1 MFKQYKLRNYH
12 FLLIL
17 YVALLTIFGI
27 LVIGSA
33 EESVQKKQILGFVI
47 GVVAMIVISL
57 LDYTS
62 ILRFYWVYYAL
73 TIILLVWVKLRGSE
87 HGGSVRW
94 VSILGVQFQPSEF
107 AKILLILFFSA
118 FFMKYQEKLNTVK
131 ILASSFLLIGVPL
144 LLILKQPDLSTSI
157 VTALIFIV
165 LLYITGLSYKIIL
178 TALAVIVPTSIIGI
192 TYILSSAAKMTD
204 PKDVDYHMIR
214 ILAWLDPDNP
224 LWSSYAD
231 QQQKS
236 IMAVGSGQ
244 LFGKGLDNVDAT
256 SLLNGNYIPEAQTDF
271 IYAVIGEELG
281 FVGTIIIL
289 VLLLLIVLEC
299 ILIASKSKDLSGRL
313 ICCGMATLVG
323 MQSAVNIGVATGM
336 IPNTG
341 IPLPFVSYGLTSL
354 VSLYIGMGFVLNV
367 GLQPKNSYKGDFL

>member
-27 LVIGSA
+27 IVIGSA
-33 EESVQKKQILGFVI
+33 EESVQKRQIFGFVV
-47 GVVAMIVISL
+47 GMIMMVTISL
-57 LDYTS
+57 LDYTV
-62 ILRFYWVYYAL
+62 IQRFSWVYYIM
-73 TIILLVWVKLRGSE
+73 TMGLLVWVWANGTER
-87 HGGSVRW
+87 GGSVRW
-94 VSILGVQFQPSEF
+94 VMIGSFQFQPSEV
-107 AKILLILFFSA
+107 AKILLIMFFA
-118 FFMKYQEKLNTVK
+118 GFLMRYQEQLNSLK
-131 ILASSFLLIGVPL
+131 ILAAYGILCAVPL
-144 LLILKQPDLSTSI
+144 YLILRQPDLSTSI

-165 LLYITGLSYKIIL
+165 LLFIAGLSYKIIL
-178 TALAVIVPTSIIGI
+178 TAVAVLIPVSIIGI
-192 TYILSSAAKMTD
+192 TYILTAASRATD
-204 PKDVDYHMIR
+204 AAQVDYHLIR
-214 ILAWLDPDNP
+214 ILAWLYPDNP

-244 LFGKGLDNVDAT
+244 LVGKGLDNVDAT
-256 SLLNGNYIPEAQTDF
+256 SLLNGHYIPEAQTDF
-271 IYAVIGEELG
+271 IFAVVGEEMG
-281 FVGTIIIL
+281 FVGTIIVL

-299 ILIASKSKDLSGRL
+299 ILIAGRAKDLSGRL